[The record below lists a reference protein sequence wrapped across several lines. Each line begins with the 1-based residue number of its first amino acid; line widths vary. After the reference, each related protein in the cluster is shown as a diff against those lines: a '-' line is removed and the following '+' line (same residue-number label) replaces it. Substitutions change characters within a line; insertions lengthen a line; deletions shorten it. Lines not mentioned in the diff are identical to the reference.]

1 MTSIDEA
8 IAQTRDKI
16 SFLNDL
22 ISPENEPYVR
32 EQIQIQVIVYRDCL
46 RILEE
51 VKKTTCKG

>member
-16 SFLNDL
+16 TFLNGL
-22 ISPENEPYVR
+22 MSPENEPHVR
-32 EQIQIQVIVYRDCL
+32 EQIQIQVIAYQDCL